1 MKNTLNYSSGAQ
13 TLLANVNDSTNR
25 IFING
30 TEIPSADWTGTG
42 TFTYSVEGATISIQ
56 RIADDSGNIMLQ
68 KVDTDSYRLIRKE
81 ESSYLTTTGDTKD
94 NVVTF
99 TSADDDSVFNSGN
112 LAGQSA
118 YVWNAVATMAS
129 AEKHS
134 SLFNKISTMF
144 KNIRT
149 IAKLLGTTD
158 ISSIG
163 GGTISGAINALNV
176 SLANSVSG
184 VKGVAETTYRNG
196 NVNLTLGN
204 FGIIFQANVL
214 LKSSFSFSAKTG
226 YSGSVGS
233 ALTKAGYNAFV
244 FPFAN
249 AQNYIQVSIGYDTGG
264 TAYVNAF
271 NTYTSALTTAI
282 YANVVWIKSTVS

>member
-13 TLLANVNDSTNR
+13 TLLANVNDDTNR

-30 TEIPSADWTGTG
+30 TEIPSTDWTGTG
-42 TFTYSVEGATISIQ
+42 TFTYSVEGATISIA
-56 RIADDSGNIMLQ
+56 RIADTSGNIMLQ

-94 NVVTF
+94 NVATF
-99 TSADDDSVFNSGN
+99 TSADNDSVFNSGN

-118 YVWNAVATMAS
+118 YAWNAVATMAS
-129 AEKHS
+129 EEKHS

-176 SLANSVSG
+176 SLANKLNSSAVSQAACFSKNALVYG
-184 VKGVAETTYRNG
+184 NTTTSYTNAALKTASAILVTANWNGYRESQIIVRGDGSGYHFPFDYNGSLYTAVIKWTKSSG
-196 NVNLTLGN
+196 NVQCTNRN
-204 FGIIFQANVL
+204 DV
-214 LKSSFSFSAKTG
+214 
-226 YSGSVGS
+226 
-233 ALTKAGYNAFV
+233 
-244 FPFAN
+244 
-249 AQNYIQVSIGYDTGG
+249 YID
-264 TAYVNAF
+264 
-271 NTYTSALTTAI
+271 AI
-282 YANVVWIKSTVS
+282 SLINPIT

>member
-1 MKNTLNYSSGAQ
+1 MKNTLNYSAGAQ
-13 TLLANVNDSTNR
+13 TLLANVNDDTNR

-30 TEIPSADWTGTG
+30 TEIPSTDWTGTG
-42 TFTYSVEGATISIQ
+42 TYTYSVEGATISID

-68 KVDTDSYRLIRKE
+68 KVSTDHYKLVRSE
-81 ESSYLTTTGDTKD
+81 PVEYLTTTGDTKD
-94 NVVTF
+94 NVVIF

-118 YVWNAVATMAS
+118 YAWNAVATMAS

-176 SLANSVSG
+176 SLTNISTLNLANYYTKSDTSWTASG
-184 VKGVAETTYRNG
+184 NIFKLGKICWVVGSLTT
-196 NVNLTLGN
+196 
-204 FGIIFQANVL
+204 
-214 LKSSFSFSAKTG
+214 TG
-226 YSGSVGS
+226 TGLASGSRLTAGS
-233 ALTKAGYNAFV
+233 IVSTYSPRSAFDSVCVAQQSAGSFM
-244 FPFAN
+244 
-249 AQNYIQVSIGYDTGG
+249 D
-264 TAYVNAF
+264 AYVDLY
-271 NTYTSALTTAI
+271 YTGSFIFDNRSGKTVKQIWLNLI
-282 YANVVWIKSTVS
+282 YFLPG

>member
-176 SLANSVSG
+176 SLMKKVSATGAFTSSTSQAYTGVSITIPKCRFFILFVKADFAYSAPEVVSICPNSSSYSELVSNARG
-184 VKGVAETTYRNG
+184 EHNATVILVGSTNAETTYYVWARYKSAARNE
-196 NVNLTLGN
+196 
-204 FGIIFQANVL
+204 A
-214 LKSSFSFSAKTG
+214 SA
-226 YSGSVGS
+226 
-233 ALTKAGYNAFV
+233 
-244 FPFAN
+244 
-249 AQNYIQVSIGYDTGG
+249 
-264 TAYVNAF
+264 TAYYSV
-271 NTYTSALTTAI
+271 
-282 YANVVWIKSTVS
+282 